1 MIDAIEV
8 LVYIRN
14 IVALML
20 RLTLTY
26 FFLFGF
32 FVSARSQMLVGVVA
46 DVNDSLPIP
55 FVSVYLVESDVSCIT
70 DSAGRFEMTAPK
82 LASFHLRFVALGYET
97 STILAS
103 ASEDII
109 PVHLVPKHLDLHEV
123 TVSGALTQAQSENP
137 FHIESRKI
145 DDLTAIAAMNMG
157 EAIARIPGVY
167 QSSLGNGI
175 AKPVVRGMQGM
186 RVVTLMNGLRI
197 ESQQWGGDHGMGITD
212 LGLGNVEVIK
222 GPASLLYGADAL
234 AGVVYFNDQPHAPT
248 GKRELESKTL
258 FQSNTMGVTQRFM
271 YRESREKVRWQ
282 IGAGYGNH
290 ADFQL
295 PGGRFAQNSRFN
307 EAVLKSVLSFNG
319 KRSLHHVRYSFSHTT
334 TGIPGHTHDTA
345 ATPESFQVETQRRSY
360 TLPAQFFNN
369 HFASFDNKWF
379 REQSEFQFLAGFTS
393 NRLIEYDE
401 KVTIPS
407 LSMSLSNASYN
418 AKWVGRFFDEKL
430 KIIAGMQGMHQWNT
444 NAPNASDRLVP
455 DSRTFDQ
462 GAYMTSQYGN
472 ARWNIQG
479 GLRYDVR
486 YLRAFDAGEEILS
499 RTFQGFNAS
508 AGGVY
513 HTEWATF
520 RASFS
525 SGYRAPHLTELLS
538 KGFHHGALRYEEG
551 DINLKPEYARQADV
565 TVELT
570 GDHLVLLYN
579 PFVNVIRDYIYLQP
593 LGYNVDGIPAF
604 AYDVLSEVTFYGNDV
619 GLHYHPHFAHDLHI
633 ETTWS
638 AINTLTPAD
647 SSVSLLPPQRV
658 QSTIRYSFEGK
669 RKFGLREV
677 NVMHTFM
684 DRQRKVAYME
694 TPSADYHLLDA
705 AISFGLDG
713 KHDWEFRLGV
723 KNIFNERFIDHLSR
737 LKNIG
742 MPAPGRNAYISIQFK
757 L

>member
-1 MIDAIEV
+1 MFRPV
-8 LVYIRN
+8 
-14 IVALML
+14 
-20 RLTLTY
+20 LTY
-26 FFLFGF
+26 FFLITC
-32 FVSARSQMLVGVVA
+32 FVAARAQKCEGLVVDGA
-46 DVNDSLPIP
+46 DASPIP
-55 FVSVYLVESDVSCIT
+55 FVSVYLVETDESVAT
-70 DSAGRFEMTAPK
+70 DSAGRFLLAAPD
-82 LASFHLRFVALGYET
+82 LANFHLRFIALGYET
-97 STILAS
+97 STALIDADNQPLIVQLFS
-103 ASEDII
+103 
-109 PVHLVPKHLDLHEV
+109 KHLDLHEV
-123 TVSGALTQAQSENP
+123 TVSGALSQSQSENP
-137 FHIESRKI
+137 FHIESRRI

-234 AGVVYFNDQPHAPT
+234 AGVIYFNDQPHAPT

-258 FQSNTMGVTQRFM
+258 FQSNSMGVTQRFM

-295 PGGRFAQNSRFN
+295 PNGRFAQNSRFN
-307 EAVLKSVLSFNG
+307 EAILKSVLSFNG
-319 KRSLHHVRYSFSHTT
+319 KRSVHHFRYSFSHST
-334 TGIPGHTHDTA
+334 TGIPGHTHDTLA
-345 ATPESFQVETQRRSY
+345 SPESFQAETQRRSY

-379 REQSEFQFLAGFTS
+379 GDRSEVQLHAGFTS
-393 NRLIEYDE
+393 NKLIEYDE

-407 LSMSLSNASYN
+407 LSMSLSNALYN
-418 AKWVGRFFDEKL
+418 AKWVGRLLGEKL

-455 DSRTFDQ
+455 NSTTLDQ
-462 GAYMTSQYGN
+462 GIYTTSQYGN
-472 ARWNIQG
+472 ARWNVQA

-486 YLRAFDAGEEILS
+486 YLRAFEGNEEILS
-499 RTFQGFNAS
+499 RTYQGFNAS

-579 PFVNVIRDYIYLQP
+579 PFVNVIRHYIYLQP

-619 GLHYHPHFAHDLHI
+619 GLHYHPHFAHNLHI

-684 DRQRKVAYME
+684 DRQRKVAFME
-694 TPSADYHLLDA
+694 MPSADYHLLDA

-713 KHDWEFRLGV
+713 THDWEFRLGV

>member
-1 MIDAIEV
+1 MIRWI
-8 LVYIRN
+8 I
-14 IVALML
+14 
-20 RLTLTY
+20 TY
-26 FFLFGF
+26 FVF
-32 FVSARSQMLVGVVA
+32 FSSFVAVHAQQLVGVVTDA
-46 DVNDSLPIP
+46 NDFLPIP
-55 FVSVYLVESDVSCIT
+55 FVSVYLVETDESCTT
-70 DSAGRFEMTAPK
+70 DSAGRFMLSAPELK
-82 LASFHLRFVALGYET
+82 TCHLRFVALGYET
-97 STILAS
+97 ETKIVESST
-103 ASEDII
+103 E
-109 PVHLVPKHLDLHEV
+109 PLVVQLLPKHLDLHEV
-123 TVSGALTQAQSENP
+123 TVSGALWQAQSENP

-334 TGIPGHTHDTA
+334 TGIPGHTHDTT

-379 REQSEFQFLAGFTS
+379 RERSEFQLLAGFTS

-407 LSMSLSNASYN
+407 LSMSLSNALYN
-418 AKWVGRFFDEKL
+418 AKWVGRFLDEKL

-455 DSRTFDQ
+455 DSRTLDQ
-462 GAYMTSQYGN
+462 GVYMTSQYGN

-486 YLRAFDAGEEILS
+486 YLRAFDAGEEMLS

-570 GDHLVLLYN
+570 NDHLVLLYN

-638 AINTLTPAD
+638 AINTLTPTD

-684 DRQRKVAYME
+684 DRQRKVAFME

-705 AISFGLDG
+705 VISFGLDG
-713 KHDWEFRLGV
+713 KQDWEFRLGV
-723 KNIFNERFIDHLSR
+723 KNIFNEHFIDHLSR

-757 L
+757 M

>member
-1 MIDAIEV
+1 MVRV
-8 LVYIRN
+8 L
-14 IVALML
+14 LS
-20 RLTLTY
+20 Y
-26 FFLFGF
+26 FFLLSFSL
-32 FVSARSQMLVGVVA
+32 VSFSQKVEGLIYDA
-46 DVNDSLPIP
+46 KDSIPIP
-55 FVSVYLVESDVSCIT
+55 FVSVYLVETDESSAT
-70 DSAGRFEMTAPK
+70 DSSGRFVLGAPDLK
-82 LASFHLRFVALGYET
+82 AFNLRFVALGYESLT
-97 STILAS
+97 GLY
-103 ASEDII
+103 EFDGQKII
-109 PVHLVPKHLDLHEV
+109 VRLVPKHLDLHEV
-123 TVSGALTQAQSENP
+123 TVSGVLSQSQSENP

-234 AGVVYFNDQPHAPT
+234 GGVVYFNDQPHAAT

-258 FQSNTMGVTQRFM
+258 FQSNTLGVTQRFM
-271 YRESREKVRWQ
+271 YREAREKVRWQ
-282 IGAGYGNH
+282 LGVGYGNH

-319 KRSLHHVRYSFSHTT
+319 KRSVHHLRYTFSHTT
-334 TGIPGHTHDTA
+334 SGIPGHTHDST

-379 REQSEFQFLAGFTS
+379 GEHSELHILAGVTS

-401 KVTIPS
+401 KVSIPS
-407 LSMSLSNASYN
+407 LSMSLTNALYN
-418 AKWVGRFFDEKL
+418 AKWVRKL
-430 KIIAGMQGMHQWNT
+430 MGDQWKLIAGLQGMHQWNG

-455 DSRTFDQ
+455 DSKTLDQ
-462 GAYMTSQYGN
+462 GVYMISQYGN
-472 ARWNIQG
+472 SRWNIQG
-479 GLRYDVR
+479 GMRYDVR
-486 YLRAFDAGEEILS
+486 YLRAFNSDGEILH
-499 RTFQGFNAS
+499 RTYQGFNAS

-513 HTEWATF
+513 HTEWATV

-538 KGFHHGALRYEEG
+538 NGFHHGALRYEVG
-551 DINLKPEYARQADV
+551 DVDLIPEYASQADF
-565 TVELT
+565 TLEIT
-570 GDHLVLLYN
+570 SDHLVLLYN
-579 PFVNVIRDYIYLQP
+579 PFVNAIRDYIYLQP
-593 LGYNVDGIPAF
+593 LGYDVDGIPAF
-604 AYDVLSEVTFYGNDV
+604 AYDVLAEVLFYGNDV
-619 GLHYHPHFAHDLHI
+619 GLHYHPHFAHNLHF

-638 AINTLTPAD
+638 YINTRIPTD
-647 SSVSLLPPQRV
+647 SSVSLLPPQRL
-658 QSTIRYSFEGK
+658 QTTLRYSFEGK
-669 RKFGLREV
+669 RKFGLREL

-684 DRQRKVAYME
+684 DAQRKVAFME
-694 TPSADYHLLDA
+694 VPGESYHLLDA
-705 AISFGLDG
+705 SLAFEFSG
-713 KHDWEFRLGV
+713 KQHWEFRLGV
-723 KNIFNERFIDHLSR
+723 KNVLNDRYIDHLSR
-737 LKNIG
+737 LKNIA
-742 MPAPGRNAYISIQFK
+742 MPAPGRNAYVSIQFK
-757 L
+757 V

>member
-1 MIDAIEV
+1 MKIRLYILFYFMLSSIDGISQQLRGA
-8 LVYIRN
+8 VYDAESS
-14 IVALML
+14 V
-20 RLTLTY
+20 TL
-26 FFLFGF
+26 
-32 FVSARSQMLVGVVA
+32 
-46 DVNDSLPIP
+46 P
-55 FVSVYLVESDVSCIT
+55 FVSVYLVETDESTLT
-70 DSAGRFEMTAPK
+70 DSMGSFSLKAPQLK
-82 LASFHLRFVALGYET
+82 SFHVRFTALGYET
-97 STILAS
+97 TTLLCAADSP
-103 ASEDII
+103 II
-109 PVHLVPKHLDLHEV
+109 TARLLPKHLDLHEV
-123 TVSGALTQAQSENP
+123 TVSGAISQAQSENP

-145 DDLTAIAAMNMG
+145 DDLTAISAMNMG

-248 GKRELESKTL
+248 GKREIESKTL
-258 FQSNTMGVTQRFM
+258 FQSNTMGVTQRLM
-271 YRESREKVRWQ
+271 YREAREKVRWQ
-282 IGAGYGNH
+282 LGAGYGNH

-295 PGGRFAQNSRFN
+295 PNGRYAQNSRFN

-319 KRSLHHVRYSFSHTT
+319 KRSIHHVRYTFSHTT
-334 TGIPGHTHDTA
+334 TGIPGHTHDTT

-369 HFASFDNKWF
+369 HFLSFDNKWF
-379 REQSEFQFLAGFTS
+379 RERSEFQFLAGATS

-407 LSMSLSNASYN
+407 LSMSLTNVLYN
-418 AKWVGRFFDEKL
+418 AKWVVKPSGDKWKVITGL
-430 KIIAGMQGMHQWNT
+430 QGMHQWNA

-455 DSRTFDQ
+455 DSRTLDQ
-462 GAYMTSQYGN
+462 GAYLTTQYGN
-472 ARWNIQG
+472 ARWNVQG
-479 GLRYDVR
+479 GVRYDVR
-486 YLRAFDAGEEILS
+486 FLNAYDSDEEILS
-499 RTFQGFNAS
+499 RMYQGFNAS

-513 HTEWATF
+513 HTDWATF

-538 KGFHHGALRYEEG
+538 NGFHHGALRYEIG
-551 DINLKPEYARQADV
+551 DVDLNPEYARQADF

-579 PFVNVIRDYIYLQP
+579 PFVNAIRDYIYLQP

-604 AYDVLSEVTFYGNDV
+604 AYDVLSEVVFYGNDV
-619 GLHYHPHFAHDLHI
+619 GIHYHPHFAHNLHF

-638 AINTLTPAD
+638 YINTRTPTD
-647 SSVSLLPPQRV
+647 SSVSLLPPQRL
-658 QSTIRYSFEGK
+658 QTTLKYSFEGT

-684 DRQRKVAYME
+684 DAQRKVAFME
-694 TPSADYHLLDA
+694 SPSESYQVLDA
-705 AISFGLDG
+705 SVAFHLIG
-713 KHDWEFRLGV
+713 KQRWEFRLGV
-723 KNIFNERFIDHLSR
+723 KNLLNEQYIDHLSR

-742 MPAPGRNAYISIQFK
+742 MPAPGRNTYISIQFK